1 LNDCALCSLSK
12 NKPEDFEGDV
22 SDEELK
28 LKNAEE
34 ADEQLGTD
42 TVTSEDRNTAGSDDV
57 KVDGQVTETS
67 SKGKGE
73 YVRDKAKNI
82 AELKQELDK
91 VKEQYPL
98 PDELKKKPV
107 VKKLAKGKGKMQGD
121 EVIQRESL
129 CSNQPK

>member
-1 LNDCALCSLSK
+1 
-12 NKPEDFEGDV
+12 
-22 SDEELK
+22 LK

-57 KVDGQVTETS
+57 KVDGQVTETL

-73 YVRDKAKNI
+73 YMRDKAKNI
-82 AELKQELDK
+82 AELKRELDK
-91 VKEQYPL
+91 VKEQYLL

-107 VKKLAKGKGKMQGD
+107 VKKLVKGKGKMQGD
-121 EVIQRESL
+121 EVI
-129 CSNQPK
+129 

>member
-1 LNDCALCSLSK
+1 LNDCALRSLSK
-12 NKPEDFEGDV
+12 NEPEDFEGNV

-42 TVTSEDRNTAGSDDV
+42 TVTSEDRNTAGSDDA
-57 KVDGQVTETS
+57 KVDGQVTETL

-82 AELKQELDK
+82 AELK
-91 VKEQYPL
+91 
-98 PDELKKKPV
+98 
-107 VKKLAKGKGKMQGD
+107 
-121 EVIQRESL
+121 
-129 CSNQPK
+129 